1 MSNEPFSLSQWEDF
15 GRHMTVFH
23 YRTDMQTK
31 HCLEFDDF
39 VRVFDEEYGSGAY
52 AKVRQAMEVMAAEVV
67 EAACFFGDDDNE
79 AKEGK
84 GTDGVVGDGK
94 GKSTS
99 GKKKEG
105 MGHLARAR
113 ALLGLDVML
122 EWVGDDD
129 EETGKVMVPRLLEV
143 TYAPDLRRV
152 LREHPA
158 FVNEVF
164 QTLILDEPPAEAVT
178 RIL

>member
-1 MSNEPFSLSQWEDF
+1 
-15 GRHMTVFH
+15 
-23 YRTDMQTK
+23 
-31 HCLEFDDF
+31 
-39 VRVFDEEYGSGAY
+39 
-52 AKVRQAMEVMAAEVV
+52 MEVMDAEVV
-67 EAACFFGDDDNE
+67 EAACFVVDDDNG

-84 GTDGVVGDGK
+84 GTDGVVDGGK

-122 EWVGDDD
+122 EWVEDD
-129 EETGKVMVPRLLEV
+129 EAVKIMVPRLLEV

-164 QTLILDEPPAEAVT
+164 QTLILDEPPAEPS
-178 RIL
+178 RESCK